1 MISRCLGL
9 KETVMLSL
17 QLKMIVDYLVP
28 TDLITQ
34 LCVGRRGG
42 KEGGLAQVCSRSLWG
57 RGLPPGWQ
65 CVHTHVQGDT
75 PTRTHVLVQVPFVSS
90 SALFSSSPEQ
100 SCKEGFVAAELCFGS
115 PAQRGA
121 QQ

>member
-42 KEGGLAQVCSRSLWG
+42 KEGGLAQVCSRSLWD
-57 RGLPPGWQ
+57 LMDCHFTVAEKEEVWSLASEKILNQ
-65 CVHTHVQGDT
+65 IS
-75 PTRTHVLVQVPFVSS
+75 VPVTIIY
-90 SALFSSSPEQ
+90 L
-100 SCKEGFVAAELCFGS
+100 KE
-115 PAQRGA
+115 
-121 QQ
+121 